1 MKTLYEKTLT
11 GREVEVLHSPDRGVI
26 GLRGRVLLE
35 LENMLHL
42 QVGDKIVKLPKKD
55 LVLKVYEGDSYRIL
69 TYPEFEGSYVRR
81 LRRL

>member
-11 GREVEVLHSPDRGVI
+11 GREVE
-26 GLRGRVLLE
+26 VLLE

-81 LRRL
+81 